1 VASIQQVAGNA
12 ESTAQSVEEI
22 SSSIEEMGKSI
33 QGVAGNAEQL
43 QNPPMKHPKWLK
55 TWRLL

>member
-1 VASIQQVAGNA
+1 VQVVP
-12 ESTAQSVEEI
+12 SDEI

-43 QNPPMKHPKWLK
+43 QKSANETSKVVENMAASISQVAQNA
-55 TWRLL
+55 RM